1 MPSQEKEEDEGLRK
15 IEESINAV
23 LDPYQQSHVPLKIK
37 KKKKRFLLPKSRDIN
52 LSKVRGKRIVELF
65 RAEPFLMNKRHSR
78 TKEDNEKRS
87 RAYEEIAA
95 QMNKEFRNMEG
106 FKEITSFQAA
116 KLADYWK
123 DRIPDNRNSEEP
135 SLLLTGQY
143 TVSPSP
149 PIFPTPPD
157 SPRDKLEQLQQMTIR
172 RKQTAERLQF
182 IVNTADMFMSKT
194 GLDKQPHGR
203 SAEVNNIRTKVWRR
217 IQEETNIRFN
227 SLKPYNLVQVKKAV
241 SNYKRRKEEAKN
253 IIRNKKYITKH
264 ELEEPQNEEKPV
276 MTADPWVAE
285 MDVDNTPI
293 YEDTDDIQTF
303 QDVINYANSVLQ
315 DSR

>member
-1 MPSQEKEEDEGLRK
+1 MPLQEEEDKGLRK

-37 KKKKRFLLPKSRDIN
+37 KKNKVLLPKSRDIN
-52 LSKVRGKRIVELF
+52 LSKMRGKRIVELF

-95 QMNKEFRNMEG
+95 QMNKEFRSMEG

-123 DRIPDNRNSEEP
+123 DRIPVSEEP
-135 SLLLTGQY
+135 STLLTGQY

-157 SPRDKLEQLQQMTIR
+157 SPRDKLEQLQQMAIR

-194 GLDKQPHGR
+194 GLDKKPHGR
-203 SAEVNNIRTKVWRR
+203 SAEVNNIRTKIWKR
-217 IQEETNIRFN
+217 IQEETNVRFN

-241 SNYKRRKEEAKN
+241 SNYKRRKEEANNVVRAK
-253 IIRNKKYITKH
+253 RYITKH
-264 ELEEPQNEEKPV
+264 ESEEPPIEEKAA
-276 MTADPWVAE
+276 MTADPWVDE
-285 MDVDNTPI
+285 MDVEDTLI

-303 QDVINYANSVLQ
+303 QDIINYANSVLQ